1 MNKDLLELYSDYLL
15 SSFSH
20 TTATGLSR
28 MSAGEV
34 SHDKIS
40 RFLASEEMDSRALW
54 RLVKPLARQVE
65 GEDGVLIIDDTIE
78 EKPYTDES
86 ELVCWHYD
94 HSKGRSVKGINLI
107 SALYHVE
114 GSEGEG
120 SEGEGSEGEGSE
132 GEGFE
137 PGACVPVACELVKKS
152 EWIFDQKKEK
162 WRRRS
167 PETENEAYRRMLS
180 ACKDNRLKFRYVL
193 SDVFYSASQNMS
205 HIKEELKREFIM
217 ALKTNRKVALSLE
230 DKRKGAYE
238 RVGSLKLEP
247 GAVLEVHLEQVRFPL
262 FVLKQVFTN
271 GDGSTGV
278 LYLASS
284 DPTLDHERMTT
295 IYHRGWKVEEYH
307 KSLKSNASLAKSPT
321 KTTRTQS
328 NHVFCSIHAFVKLER
343 MRIATKLNH
352 FALRSRLCLK
362 AVQAAFQE
370 LQRLQLADD
379 EPLRA

>member
-34 SHDKIS
+34 SHDKIT

-65 GEDGVLIIDDTIE
+65 GELDGVLIIDDTIE

-114 GSEGEG
+114 GSEGG
-120 SEGEGSEGEGSE
+120 A
-132 GEGFE
+132 FE
-137 PGACVPVACELVKKS
+137 PGACVPVAFELVKKS

-167 PETENEAYRRMLS
+167 PETKNEAYRRMLS

-238 RVGSLKLEP
+238 RIGSLELEQ
-247 GAVLEVHLEQVRFPL
+247 GAVLEVHLEQVSFPL

-271 GDGSTGV
+271 EDGSTGV

-284 DPTLDHERMTT
+284 DPTLDYERMST
-295 IYHRGWKVEEYH
+295 IYHRRWKVEEYH
-307 KSLKSNASLAKSPT
+307 KSLKSHSSLAKSPT

-328 NHVFCSIHAFVKLER
+328 NHIFCSIHAFVKLER

-352 FALRSRLCLK
+352 FALRSRLCVK

-370 LQRLQLADD
+370 LQRLRLADD
-379 EPLRA
+379 EPMRA

>member
-28 MSAGEV
+28 MSTGEV
-34 SHDKIS
+34 SHDKIT

-54 RLVKPLARQVE
+54 RLVKPLAR
-65 GEDGVLIIDDTIE
+65 
-78 EKPYTDES
+78 
-86 ELVCWHYD
+86 
-94 HSKGRSVKGINLI
+94 
-107 SALYHVE
+107 HVE
-114 GSEGEG
+114 GTEG
-120 SEGEGSEGEGSE
+120 ST
-132 GEGFE
+132 FP
-137 PGACVPVACELVKKS
+137 PGACVPVAFELVKKS
-152 EWIFDQKKEK
+152 EWIFDEKKQK

-167 PETENEAYRRMLS
+167 PETKNEAYRRMLS

-193 SDVFYSASQNMS
+193 SDVFYSASENMS

-262 FVLKQVFTN
+262 FVLKEVFTN
-271 GDGSTGV
+271 EDGSTGV

-284 DPTLDHERMTT
+284 DPTLDHERMST
-295 IYHRGWKVEEYH
+295 IYHRRWKVEEYP

-328 NHVFCSIHAFVKLER
+328 NHIFCSIHAFVKLER

-352 FALRSRLCLK
+352 FTLRSRLCLK